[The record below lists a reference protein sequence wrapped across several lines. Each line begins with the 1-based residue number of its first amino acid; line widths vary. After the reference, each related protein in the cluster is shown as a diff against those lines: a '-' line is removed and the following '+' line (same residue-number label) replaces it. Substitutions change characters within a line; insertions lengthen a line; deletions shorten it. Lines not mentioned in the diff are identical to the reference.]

1 MLDPAISR
9 FFEDQKEAWLSENA
23 KKLEGEDLAK
33 KIEECTELFDLTTWL
48 TANASKAASRA
59 ITTHPCKFS
68 HPNTGVG
75 KTNVKDG
82 TYVTPVIFYGSRE
95 NDGLLKTGNAVGC
108 EIDSVGDAGA
118 LKVESFLKVKTDFDS
133 RLLIDHLLEDT
144 QVASDLYECSKLDKE
159 WLRDSLLAGVN
170 KASADNIFTNSRIKQ
185 VYFPVDDGY
194 HQLSI
199 LTNSG
204 LVFELRQRLDNMRF
218 GDEVKAK
225 RELKKSNQYSAHGYS
240 EIYDITTIGYGGTK
254 PQNISVL
261 NNQNGGKAHLLSS
274 VPPELKVREVRFPL
288 RDFFDESLNYW
299 AFKDLFNDLHSVMK
313 IELGGNIS
321 RQKLLI
327 AIENRIKALILKIM
341 DAVYLLREAS
351 IEQYRESSGLP
362 AAQVVWLCAN
372 KADDREASDLWLDEI
387 IHDIT
392 RWLNNGY
399 SKTLGDKQI
408 LLGNEEFAEIKRM
421 IEQWVA
427 ENKEFLR

>member
-1 MLDPAISR
+1 MLDPSIKE
-9 FFEDQKEAWLSENA
+9 FFDQRKEAWL
-23 KKLEGEDLAK
+23 KKNISADMASDQVAELESA
-33 KIEECTELFDLTTWL
+33 C
-48 TANASKAASRA
+48 ANAFSLAEWLPNAAKRA
-59 ITTHPCKFS
+59 GQISISTHPCTFS
-68 HPNTGVG
+68 HPSARKNKNGYVSSVIANAASEKDG
-75 KTNVKDG
+75 YLRSGNVKVAPDA
-82 TYVTPVIFYGSRE
+82 
-95 NDGLLKTGNAVGC
+95 LGNA
-108 EIDSVGDAGA
+108 AA
-118 LKVESFLKVKTDFDS
+118 LDVYKFLNLTLKDGVT
-133 RLLIDHLLEDT
+133 LLEHI
-144 QVASDLYECSKLDKE
+144 QVDSPHAKLLLDIPTATYQELKE
-159 WLRDSLLAGVN
+159 GFLAMAN
-170 KASADNIFTNSRIKQ
+170 SADGELITSSKIKQ
-185 VYFPVDDGY
+185 VYFPVEDNY

-274 VPPELKVREVRFPL
+274 VPPELKLREIRFPV

-299 AFKDLFNDLHSVMK
+299 SFKDLFNDLHDVMK

-321 RQKLLI
+321 RQKLLT
-327 AIENRIKALILKIM
+327 AIQNRIKSLVLKIM

-351 IEQYRESSGLP
+351 TEQYRESSGLS
-362 AAQVVWLCAN
+362 AAQAIWLCAN
-372 KADDREASDLWLDEI
+372 KVEERENSDLWLDEI
-387 IHDIT
+387 IHDNT

-399 SKTLGDKQI
+399 GKALGDKQI
-408 LLGNEEFAEIKRM
+408 LLGNAEFAEIKEM